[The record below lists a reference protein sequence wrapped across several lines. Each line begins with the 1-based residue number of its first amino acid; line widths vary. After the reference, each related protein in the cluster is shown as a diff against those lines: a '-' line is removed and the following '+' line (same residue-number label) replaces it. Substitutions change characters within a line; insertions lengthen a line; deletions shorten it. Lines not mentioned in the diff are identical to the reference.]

1 MGQTKTKLIDNTEAN
16 EKVEAKKATK
26 EKTQFVRGKNYLSA
40 KSQIDKNKFY
50 NFSDAIKILR
60 EINKAKFDATIEIH
74 LITKKESVSINVSLP
89 HGTGKEKKIE
99 IANDDTIKALE
110 TGKIN
115 FDVLLAT
122 PEFMPKLVRFAKI
135 LGPKGLMPNPKNG
148 TVIKSEKEASKFSAN
163 SLNIKTERKAPII
176 HTTIGKISMEDK
188 KLEDNLNAIIE
199 ALGGNK
205 QIVKV
210 YICASM
216 SPSIKLNI

>member
-1 MGQTKTKLIDNTEAN
+1 MGQTKTKLIDNKEAN
-16 EKVEAKKATK
+16 EIAEAKKATK
-26 EKTQFVRGKNYLSA
+26 EKAKFVRGKNYLAA

-74 LITKKESVSINVSLP
+74 LITRKESVSVNVSLP

-110 TGKIN
+110 AGKIS

-163 SLNIKTERKAPII
+163 SINIKTERKAPVI

-188 KLEDNLNAIIE
+188 KLEDNFNAIIE

-205 QIVKV
+205 QITKV

-216 SPSIKLNI
+216 SPSIKLNF